1 MDAYSKMRQEIATA
15 LNDTNLTTDDIL
27 NAIDSVVINYDIIK
41 RKRDYQDA
49 FNVLKEYISCC
60 KYEKMS
66 EGTIENYQLVLNGL
80 LGSLNVPINE
90 IRTVDLREYLR
101 NYQKQRG
108 IADSTANK
116 YREYFCAFFGWCVN
130 EGYCECN
137 PTAHL
142 KPVRCEKKQ
151 REYYTQTELE
161 IIRVACLDDR
171 EIALVEVLYSTGCRV
186 SELCHLKRND
196 VNWDNNTV
204 QLYGKGKKH
213 RISYLNAKASVH
225 LKRYLDG
232 RTDNEDWLFLSKR
245 GAHSMSPSGIQ
256 KILRDIYSR
265 TDGSLKKK
273 ITPHMFRHTTATT
286 AMQHGMPIEDIQ
298 ALLGHENIDTTMTYA
313 RTCDENVRINHKKYI
328 M

>member
-1 MDAYSKMRQEIATA
+1 
-15 LNDTNLTTDDIL
+15 L
-27 NAIDSVVINYDIIK
+27 
-41 RKRDYQDA
+41 
-49 FNVLKEYISCC
+49 
-60 KYEKMS
+60 
-66 EGTIENYQLVLNGL
+66 
-80 LGSLNVPINE
+80 
-90 IRTVDLREYLR
+90 
-101 NYQKQRG
+101 
-108 IADSTANK
+108 
-116 YREYFCAFFGWCVN
+116 
-130 EGYCECN
+130 N

-171 EIALVEVLYSTGCRV
+171 DIALVEVLYSTGCRV

-298 ALLGHENIDTTMTYA
+298 ALLGHENIETTTAYA